1 MANKPPPAQLE
12 ASYTHV
18 KRFAAGSDE
27 SLAFLDENGFVVIA
41 HALTSPEAEH
51 AAGLTW
57 DYLEGLDTGIDRA
70 DPTTWTDDRW
80 PVAVHGGIIP
90 SQGIGQSEAQWF
102 IRSVANVK
110 RAFAAIWEDDD
121 LLVSFDGMAL
131 WRPPHVEPSWLTNRG
146 GSWLHIDQHPIA
158 RPGFHC
164 VQGLV
169 SLLPTSPSTGGN
181 IVVPG
186 SHRLFESIPAL
197 YTERLGRIDPSIDH
211 FRFPPMTLHL
221 RDPTNHVPYGSRRH
235 AVVGFSNDPLF
246 VAR

>member
-110 RAFAAIWEDDD
+110 RAFAAIWDDDD

-146 GSWLHIDQHPIA
+146 GSWLHIDQHKITILRQTLLSDLIEEQVLHEHERHDKKRA
-158 RPGFHC
+158 QTQGDHHG
-164 VQGLV
+164 QGL
-169 SLLPTSPSTGGN
+169 
-181 IVVPG
+181 IV
-186 SHRLFESIPAL
+186 R
-197 YTERLGRIDPSIDH
+197 
-211 FRFPPMTLHL
+211 PMEI
-221 RDPTNHVPYGSRRH
+221 
-235 AVVGFSNDPLF
+235 
-246 VAR
+246 

>member
-121 LLVSFDGMAL
+121 F
-131 WRPPHVEPSWLTNRG
+131 W
-146 GSWLHIDQHPIA
+146 
-158 RPGFHC
+158 
-164 VQGLV
+164 
-169 SLLPTSPSTGGN
+169 
-181 IVVPG
+181 
-186 SHRLFESIPAL
+186 
-197 YTERLGRIDPSIDH
+197 
-211 FRFPPMTLHL
+211 
-221 RDPTNHVPYGSRRH
+221 
-235 AVVGFSNDPLF
+235 
-246 VAR
+246 